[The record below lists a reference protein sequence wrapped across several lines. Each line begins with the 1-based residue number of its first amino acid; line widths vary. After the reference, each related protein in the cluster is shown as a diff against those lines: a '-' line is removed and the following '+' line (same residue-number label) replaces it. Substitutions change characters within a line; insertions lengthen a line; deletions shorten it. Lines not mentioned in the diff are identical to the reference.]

1 MIELSE
7 LVEVDTAD
15 IYKQGVLAARM
26 RLRDDHVEFRYAE
39 DYLSAAG
46 QPVATTLPLTATSVR
61 TLARSVPPYFAG
73 LLPEGRRLTA
83 LRRALKTSAD
93 DDFSMLLAIGEDPV
107 GDVQVVIHGEPPP
120 AFGAGTAPL
129 TNPATT
135 SFTQL
140 LAQANGAPTDDGSTG
155 ADRGALAGVQDKVS
169 GRMISILTT
178 LTGTGFILK
187 LDPPEFPHLV
197 ANEAFFVQMARACG
211 IETADVQVVS
221 DRDGRPGLLVARFD
235 RFLSPDATVGARSC
249 EDACQIAG
257 RYPADKYA
265 LTTEHVF
272 DLAADLSASP
282 RGTIRTLL
290 RQLVFAL
297 ITGNGDFHAKNI
309 SMLQRDG
316 DWDVSPAYDLPS
328 SRPYGDTTLAM
339 SIGGNRRGQV
349 SRRALVAFAVDRGLP
364 ESAALLSID
373 DLVRRATPWLERL
386 DELPFDPKRIH
397 DLRSFM
403 RARLRLLQ
411 A

>member
-1 MIELSE
+1 MTELSD
-7 LVEVDTAD
+7 LVGVDAAN
-15 IYKQGVLAARM
+15 IYKQGVLAGHL
-26 RLRDDHVEFRYAE
+26 RLRRDHMEFRYTE
-39 DYLSAAG
+39 DYLNAAA
-46 QPVATTLPLTATSVR
+46 QPVATTLPLTAKSVR
-61 TLARSVPPYFAG
+61 TPARSVPPYFAG

-93 DDFSMLLAIGEDPV
+93 DDFSMLLAVGDDPV
-107 GDVQVVIHGEPPP
+107 GDVQIVIHGERPP
-120 AFGAGTAPL
+120 AFGASTAPL
-129 TNPATT
+129 TDPSTT
-135 SFTQL
+135 SFTVL
-140 LAQANGAPTDDGSTG
+140 LAKANGDPTDDGSFG

-169 GRMISILTT
+169 GRMISIPTT
-178 LTGTGFILK
+178 LAGTGFILK

-197 ANEAFFVQMARACG
+197 ANEAFFLQMARECG
-211 IETADVQVVS
+211 IETTDVEVVS
-221 DRDGRPGLLVARFD
+221 DRDGRPGLLVSRFD
-235 RFLSPDATVGARSC
+235 RYLRPDATVGALAC
-249 EDACQIAG
+249 EDACQIAS
-257 RYPADKYA
+257 RYSADKYA
-265 LTTEHVF
+265 LTTEQAF
-272 DLAADLSASP
+272 ELSAALSTSP
-282 RGTIRTLL
+282 RATMRTLL

-339 SIGGNRRGQV
+339 SIGDNRQGQI

-364 ESAALLSID
+364 EPAALLSID
-373 DLVRRATPWLERL
+373 DLVRRATPWLDRL

-403 RARLRLLQ
+403 RGRLRLLR